1 MLLHIEELQGSAKAD
16 ETQVLVIHGGQ
27 YPVLGTAA
35 IPGHITL
42 GHAFSVWQKRQ
53 TSFIGQRSG
62 QLQAAKNPAPFPEI
76 IPFRRGK
83 IRIPSQRS

>member
-35 IPGHITL
+35 IPGDRK
-42 GHAFSVWQKRQ
+42 SVV
-53 TSFIGQRSG
+53 
-62 QLQAAKNPAPFPEI
+62 
-76 IPFRRGK
+76 
-83 IRIPSQRS
+83 